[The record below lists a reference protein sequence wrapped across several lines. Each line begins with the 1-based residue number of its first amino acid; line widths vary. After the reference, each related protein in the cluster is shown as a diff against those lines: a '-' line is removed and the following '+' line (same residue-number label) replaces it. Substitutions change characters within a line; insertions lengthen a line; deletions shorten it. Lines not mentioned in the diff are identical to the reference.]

1 MKRIEKYKKV
11 DEIEKL
17 LNFLFIVWSVCFLFT
32 NTDKSLA
39 FFYSLI
45 YISMGISIGAF
56 CNSIATSK
64 CTFQYNHLR
73 NVKNRRLIMVRY
85 IPPLCDTLMDYLN
98 GCSLS
103 SELMHIL
110 NKSWKIDL
118 EPLFWQVKVRGEWMV
133 DFMEYMDVLT
143 CHHLSLGACQTF
155 FKVMLLI
162 RQVCTPCLLWITAL
176 ISNKKVNKW
185 LVPFDWN

>member
-1 MKRIEKYKKV
+1 MLSVYKRSNWISWCLFIELKSEEEFKDAFWNHIFVWECTFYQLDYMVAIKTSSSRNGLNWMKWKVLKSTKKV

-45 YISMGISIGAF
+45 YIAMRISIGAF

-73 NVKNRRLIMVRY
+73 NVKNRRLIMEWH
-85 IPPLCDTLMDYLN
+85 IPPLCDTWMNYLN

-103 SELMHIL
+103 S
-110 NKSWKIDL
+110 
-118 EPLFWQVKVRGEWMV
+118 
-133 DFMEYMDVLT
+133 
-143 CHHLSLGACQTF
+143 
-155 FKVMLLI
+155 
-162 RQVCTPCLLWITAL
+162 
-176 ISNKKVNKW
+176 
-185 LVPFDWN
+185 